1 MTRGKRICLW
11 GFLGFIAVIAALV
24 VFIATFDWNRVKPT
38 INEKVSTELGR
49 PFAINGDLQ
58 VFWRTEP
65 EEGGWRAYVPWPHFS
80 AADITLGNP
89 EWAAGKTRSAL
100 SSKNQFASLE
110 KVEFRLAPLP
120 LLWQTVRIP
129 QIVLTRPSADLLRLA
144 DGRATWTFELP
155 KKEEDPDAMPEKSSW
170 TLDIGE
176 IGFDKGSVTLDD
188 QTLKTRLELVVDP
201 LGKPVPFGQLAGKAL
216 AGGDK
221 AATQDYVF
229 GWKLKGQYKG
239 LPLNGSGK
247 VGGMLALQ
255 DAAKP
260 FPVQADV
267 SAGST
272 RASIVGTLV
281 DPLNLGALDLR
292 LKLAGSS
299 MANLFPLTGVTLPD
313 TPAYE
318 TDGRLKAELH
328 DPAGA
333 QFHYENFNGK
343 VGDSDLHGDLL
354 FVNRQPRPKL
364 SGKLRSEQLRMA
376 DLGPLIGAD
385 SNKEKQARGQS
396 TRQPA
401 DKVLPVEEF
410 RTERWRAM
418 DADVEFTGKRI
429 VHSDKLPISDLYTHL
444 VLSDGLLT
452 LEPLRFGVAGGTL
465 DSHIRLDGGKTPL
478 QSKVQLQARSFKLKE
493 LFPSFAPMQSSFGE
507 LNGDAALTGTGNSVA
522 TILAGANGEMK
533 LLINDGRISRS
544 LMEIAG
550 LNVGNYV
557 VNKLF
562 GDDEV
567 KINCAA
573 ADVGITNGLAKP
585 RVFAFDTENAIITVD
600 GTANFANEQLDLDI
614 TPQSKGMRIFSLRSP
629 LYVQGTFKNPKAG
642 VHVVPLA
649 ARGAGM
655 VALGV
660 AVAPAAALLALIAPS
675 KQDDNQC
682 AALLEQMKQPAKAPA
697 PAKRK

>member
-1 MTRGKRICLW
+1 MTRGQRICLW
-11 GFLGFIAVIAALV
+11 TVTGFAALV
-24 VFIATFDWNRVKPT
+24 AALLLFIATFDWNRVKPM
-38 INEKVSTELGR
+38 INEKVSAELGR

-58 VFWRTEP
+58 VLWRTEP
-65 EEGGWRAYVPWPHFS
+65 EEGGWRSLIPWPHFS
-80 AADITLGNP
+80 AADISLGNP
-89 EWAAGKTRSAL
+89 DWAAGKTRSPL
-100 SSKNQFASLE
+100 SGKNQFASLE

-120 LLWQTVRIP
+120 LLWRTVSIP
-129 QIVLTRPSADLLRLA
+129 QIILTRPSANLLRLA
-144 DGRATWTFELP
+144 DGRATWSFDLP
-155 KKEEDPDAMPEKSSW
+155 KNEDQADVQPSAW

-176 IGFDKGSVTLDD
+176 IGFDKGSVWFDD
-188 QTLKTRLELVVDP
+188 QRLKTRLELQVDP

-216 AGGDK
+216 AGAQTAD
-221 AATQDYVF
+221 TQDYVF
-229 GWKLKGQYKG
+229 GWKLKGEFKG

-260 FPVQADV
+260 FPIQADV

-272 RASIVGTLV
+272 RASVVGTLV
-281 DPLNLGALDLR
+281 DPLNLGSLDLR

-343 VGDSDLHGDLL
+343 VGESDLHGDLL

-364 SGKLRSEQLRMA
+364 SGKLRSDQLRMA

-385 SNKEKQARGQS
+385 SNKDKQARGQ
-396 TRQPA
+396 TARQPA

-444 VLSDGLLT
+444 VLNDGMLT
-452 LEPLRFGVAGGTL
+452 LEPLRFGVAGGAL
-465 DSHIRLDGGKTPL
+465 DSHIRLDGGKTPM
-478 QSKVQLQARSFKLKE
+478 QSRIDLTARRFKLKQ
-493 LFPSFAPMQSSFGE
+493 LFPSFAPMQTSLGE
-507 LNGDAALTGTGNSVA
+507 LNGDAALSGTGNSVA
-522 TILAGANGEMK
+522 SILGSANGQLK
-533 LLINDGRISRS
+533 LLINDGRISKG

-557 VNKLF
+557 VAKLF
-562 GDDEV
+562 GDDDV
-567 KINCAA
+567 QINCAA
-573 ADVGITNGLAKP
+573 ADVGIAKGLAQP
-585 RVFAFDTENAIITVD
+585 RVFVFDTENAIINVQ
-600 GTANFANEQLDLDI
+600 GTANFATEKLDLDVI
-614 TPQSKGMRIFSLRSP
+614 PESKGMRIFSLRSP
-629 LYVQGTFKNPKAG
+629 LYVEGTFKNPRAG
-642 VHVVPLA
+642 VHAAPLA
-649 ARGAGM
+649 LRGAGM

-660 AVAPAAALLALIAPS
+660 AVAPAAALLALVAPS
-675 KQDDNQC
+675 QQDDNQC
-682 AALLEQMKQPAKAPA
+682 GPLLQQMRQPAKVPMPA
-697 PAKRK
+697 GRQ